1 MVVIFAQN
9 ISIVSSGMS
18 PRSQLG
24 HCPQGLVD
32 STLLSSLMTILEP
45 RGSFRV
51 KYLEGGGKDHYSMD
65 SGKVGCGL
73 GFLSKSCCTQIQM

>member
-18 PRSQLG
+18 PPSQL
-24 HCPQGLVD
+24 PPGLVD

-45 RGSFRV
+45 RGSFTV
-51 KYLEGGGKDHYSMD
+51 KYLGGKE
-65 SGKVGCGL
+65 GKTSIPWTVIRWDEG
-73 GFLSKSCCTQIQM
+73 

>member
-18 PRSQLG
+18 PPSQL
-24 HCPQGLVD
+24 PPGLVD

-45 RGSFRV
+45 RGSFTV
-51 KYLEGGGKDHYSMD
+51 KYLGGGGKNLYSMD
-65 SGKVGCGL
+65 CDKVG
-73 GFLSKSCCTQIQM
+73 

>member
-18 PRSQLG
+18 PPSQL
-24 HCPQGLVD
+24 PPGLVD

-45 RGSFRV
+45 RGSFTV
-51 KYLEGGGKDHYSMD
+51 KYLGEEGKTSIPWTVIRWDEG
-65 SGKVGCGL
+65 
-73 GFLSKSCCTQIQM
+73 